1 MERFLIGIN
10 VLAGNMAQPGAV
22 SGGVGGRWY
31 SKQRGGWGG
40 ADGYITQQI

>member
-22 SGGVGGRWY
+22 SGVGGGDMAN
-31 SKQRGGWGG
+31 KGEGRGGQT
-40 ADGYITQQI
+40 DI

>member
-22 SGGVGGRWY
+22 SAEGGWWRY
-31 SKQRGGWGG
+31 SKQRGGRGE